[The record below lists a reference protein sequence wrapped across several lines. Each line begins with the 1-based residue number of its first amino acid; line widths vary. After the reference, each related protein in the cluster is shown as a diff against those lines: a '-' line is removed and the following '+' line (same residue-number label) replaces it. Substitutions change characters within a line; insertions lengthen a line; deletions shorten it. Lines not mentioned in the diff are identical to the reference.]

1 MYNNIWAIVTFRDGL
16 LGLVPPSSVQGG
28 ELVSPPTLPLP
39 LQSASAATIFLVI
52 NIVINIAV
60 IIVIIVIN
68 TVMDIVINIVIKTAV
83 VAGCQETLCLGHDTI

>member
-16 LGLVPPSSVQGG
+16 LGLVPASSVQGG

-52 NIVINIAV
+52 N
-60 IIVIIVIN
+60 
-68 TVMDIVINIVIKTAV
+68 TVMDIVINNVINILINTTV
-83 VAGCQETLCLGHDTI
+83 VAGCEETLCSGHDTI

>member
-16 LGLVPPSSVQGG
+16 LGLVPASSVQGG

-39 LQSASAATIFLVI
+39 LQSVPAATIFLVI

-60 IIVIIVIN
+60 
-68 TVMDIVINIVIKTAV
+68 
-83 VAGCQETLCLGHDTI
+83 VAGCEETLCSGHDPI

>member
-39 LQSASAATIFLVI
+39 LQSAPAATIFLVINTVINIAAINIVLDIVI

-60 IIVIIVIN
+60 L
-68 TVMDIVINIVIKTAV
+68 
-83 VAGCQETLCLGHDTI
+83 AGCEETLCSGHHTI

>member
-52 NIVINIAV
+52 NIVMD
-60 IIVIIVIN
+60 IVIN
-68 TVMDIVINIVIKTAV
+68 TVINIVINTAV
-83 VAGCQETLCLGHDTI
+83 VAGCEEALCSGHHTI